1 MMSKIFLTVV
11 LSTMMLSCE
20 KDSLFL
26 WDDVKRGETGEESYV
41 YSPSPVFDVIG
52 PSAMKLGETVTI
64 QVRSQGNSGCAEFSN
79 FRQSVS
85 GRSTT
90 NIQVIQKIP
99 EEAICTMAII
109 TLTSS
114 YEFTPETRG
123 KHTLN
128 FWRGELHNYDFITLE
143 INVK

>member
-1 MMSKIFLTVV
+1 MMKIFLTVF

-20 KDSLFL
+20 KDSLFH
-26 WDDVKRGETGEESYV
+26 WDEVKRGEAGEENYI

-52 PSAMKLGETVTI
+52 PTAMKLGETVTI
-64 QVRSQGNSGCAEFSN
+64 QVRSQGNSGCAGFSN

-85 GRSTT
+85 GRSTI
-90 NIQVIQKIP
+90 NIQAIQRVP
-99 EEAICTMAII
+99 EEAICTMALI

-128 FWRGELHNYDFITLE
+128 FWRGELHDYDFITLE